1 LNAQT
6 SLQFGVRRE
15 LFNFYWDGFLTYR
28 FERNIGKIFLYERF
42 SEMIIKTDRK
52 FIRDD
57 NEFRFIFFRRFSS
70 WFNSAVVLNSISFAD
85 DKLGGLNRASSSE
98 LMTGGRFDFFKNFS
112 ITTVAGYKIDYQMGQ
127 KDDGWSYKLS
137 VDTSN
142 FEISNYNLRTSLT
155 HSEDFIK
162 PRKNITT
169 DLNLT
174 LWRKFT
180 PDVESKV
187 EFFIKRLK
195 RDFYF
200 FADSTLKATYGV
212 NYNIE
217 GRDEKLFSGQINFV
231 YPISKQFMINLNFS
245 ANSRNIFKAVRYKT
259 MSLYDVS
266 IDEFILKSLAGIS
279 YELSRLKFKFSF
291 DYAERNETHS
301 PKRHELMTE
310 GGFLR
315 SKQNEERKNN
325 YALRRGLSGEVS
337 YDVSYRIKIGGIF
350 SVSLFRYDTPSSL
363 NDDDRDELL
372 QLFRIFAIVKLS
384 KEITVELPLDLNN
397 QHLVYIFATRSANNN
412 WNRVIRFSP
421 SVMFEMGKIR
431 NRANFSVLA
440 NYTIYD
446 FEEKVYSVRSYV
458 FRQFYFSDSV
468 RFPIFDKL
476 SFEGMVQIINSESGR
491 MKWREFK
498 ERPTIFIDTR
508 ELRFK
513 LVHSA
518 RENLRF
524 SCGYHLFDERRFKF
538 VDLEKV
544 PDSRITAYGPTCE
557 IEFEGSKF
565 ILRFDGWVENL
576 KFGDRIN
583 FVPNLNLNL
592 TLKL

>member
-1 LNAQT
+1 
-6 SLQFGVRRE
+6 
-15 LFNFYWDGFLTYR
+15 
-28 FERNIGKIFLYERF
+28 
-42 SEMIIKTDRK
+42 MIIKTDKK

-57 NEFRFIFFRRFSS
+57 NEFRFAFFRRFSS

-85 DKLGGLNRASSSE
+85 DKLSGLDRASSSE
-98 LMTGGRFDFFKNFS
+98 LMTGGKFDFFKKFS
-112 ITTVAGYKIDYQMGQ
+112 ISTIAGYKVDYQMGQ
-127 KDDGWSYKLS
+127 RDDGWGYKLS

-155 HSEDFIK
+155 HSEDFIT
-162 PRKNITT
+162 PRKNVTS
-169 DLNLT
+169 DFNLT

-200 FADSTLKATYGV
+200 FADSTLKAAYGV
-212 NYNIE
+212 DYNIE

-231 YPISKQFMINLNFS
+231 YPISNHFVINLNFS
-245 ANSRNIFKAVRYKT
+245 TNSRNILKAVRYKT

-266 IDEFILKSLAGIS
+266 IDEFILRSFAGIS
-279 YELSRLKFKFSF
+279 YEAKKLKFKFSF

-301 PKRHELMTE
+301 PKKHELMTE
-310 GGFLR
+310 GVFLR
-315 SKQNEERKNN
+315 SKQSEERKNN
-325 YALRRGLSGEVS
+325 YSLRRGLSGEFS
-337 YDVSYRIKIGGIF
+337 YDVSRKIRVGSIF
-350 SVSLFRYDTPSSL
+350 SISLFRYDTPSPL

-372 QLFRIFAIVKLS
+372 QLFRIFTIVNFS
-384 KEITVELPLDLNN
+384 KGITVELPLDLNN

-421 SVMFEMGKIR
+421 SVVFEIGKVR

-446 FEEKVYSVRSYV
+446 FEEMVYSVRSYV
-458 FRQFYFSDSV
+458 FRQFYFSDSI
-468 RFPIFDKL
+468 RFPVFDKL
-476 SFEGMVQIINSESGR
+476 SFEGMLQVINSESGR

-498 ERPTIFIDTR
+498 EKPTIFIDTK
-508 ELRFK
+508 ELSFK
-513 LVHSA
+513 LVHSV
-518 RENLRF
+518 RDNLRF
-524 SCGYHLFDERRFKF
+524 SCGYHIFDERRFKF
-538 VDLEKV
+538 IDLEKI
-544 PDSRITAYGPTCE
+544 PDSRIIAYGPTCE
-557 IEFEGSKF
+557 INFESDKF
-565 ILRFDGWVENL
+565 VFRFGGWVENL
-576 KFGDRIN
+576 KFGDRIS